1 MSIVRGQYIDKINS
15 IMSPIKIALTG
26 GIACGKS
33 NVAQLF
39 ENLGTEVISLDELSR
54 QVVVPGSAG
63 LSELVDHFGDS
74 ILEADKSLDRKVL
87 REILLDNKAN
97 QQLIEDILHP
107 KILEKMQMAIKNSKK
122 SLIIVEI
129 PLLVEKNLAYLFDR
143 AIIIDCNEQNQLK
156 RLIKRE
162 NIDKNSA
169 KSLIYTQTSAENRLK
184 LADQLPIDV
193 IENNSEIFE
202 LKQKVQNLY
211 QKLINL

>member
-1 MSIVRGQYIDKINS
+1 M
-15 IMSPIKIALTG
+15 KIALTG

-39 ENLGTEVISLDELSR
+39 EQLGAEVINLDELSR

-63 LSELVDHFGDS
+63 LSELVDCFGDD
-74 ILEADKSLDRKVL
+74 ILTVDKTLNRKIL
-87 REILLDNKAN
+87 QEILLKNKAN

-107 KILEKMQMAIKNSKK
+107 KILEKMQMEIENCKK
-122 SLIIVEI
+122 QLIIIEI

-143 AIIIDCNEQNQLK
+143 AIIVECNEENQLK

-162 NIDKNSA
+162 KIDKNSA
-169 KSLIYTQTSAENRLK
+169 KTLISAQTSHSNRLK
-184 LADQLPIDV
+184 LADQLSIDV
-193 IENNSEIFE
+193 IENNLEIFDLE
-202 LKQKVQNLY
+202 QKVRNLY

>member
-1 MSIVRGQYIDKINS
+1 M
-15 IMSPIKIALTG
+15 KIALTG

-39 ENLGTEVISLDELSR
+39 KKFGAETVSLDELSR
-54 QVVVPGSAG
+54 QVVMPGSVG
-63 LSELVDHFGDS
+63 LNTLVDCFSDD
-74 ILEADKSLDRKVL
+74 ILNSDKSLNRTALRK
-87 REILLDNKAN
+87 ILLKNKAN
-97 QQLIEDILHP
+97 QQIIEDILHP
-107 KILEKMQMAIKNSKK
+107 KILEKMQMMIKNSKK
-122 SLIIVEI
+122 QIIIVEI
-129 PLLVEKNLAYLFDR
+129 PLLVEKNLDYLFDR

-162 NIDKNSA
+162 NIDQKSA
-169 KSLIYTQTSAENRLK
+169 KSLISAQTSAENRLK

-211 QKLINL
+211 QKLVNL